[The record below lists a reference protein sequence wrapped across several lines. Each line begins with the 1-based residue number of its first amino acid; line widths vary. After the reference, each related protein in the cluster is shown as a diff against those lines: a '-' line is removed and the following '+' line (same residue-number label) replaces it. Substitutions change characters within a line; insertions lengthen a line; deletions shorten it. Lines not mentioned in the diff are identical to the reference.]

1 MARSKTKRNYRWNP
15 FKEKKVFCDWSKTF
29 QITAA
34 WRTYFFE
41 KIDFPINKILITQ
54 NFEYFRHS
62 NPYSSKE
69 QKIWNN
75 YLLNMFTLRFSVY
88 LLKCTLE
95 VEHVKK
101 GIFLTNTR
109 QNYLKYLRRHGTFK
123 GINKQQIKTFQK
135 KKVFYDRTNISY
147 VTPTLTLE
155 IRPNLKFL
163 TLLYCPKSI

>member
-1 MARSKTKRNYRWNP
+1 
-15 FKEKKVFCDWSKTF
+15 
-29 QITAA
+29 
-34 WRTYFFE
+34 
-41 KIDFPINKILITQ
+41 
-54 NFEYFRHS
+54 
-62 NPYSSKE
+62 
-69 QKIWNN
+69 
-75 YLLNMFTLRFSVY
+75 MFTLRFSVY

-123 GINKQQIKTFQK
+123 GINKQQVKTFQK